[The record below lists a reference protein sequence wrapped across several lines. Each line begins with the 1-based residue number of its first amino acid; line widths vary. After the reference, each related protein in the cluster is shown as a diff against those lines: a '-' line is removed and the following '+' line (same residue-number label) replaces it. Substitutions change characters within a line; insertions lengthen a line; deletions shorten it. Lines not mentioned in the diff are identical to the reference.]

1 MLPEQLRRIV
11 DYFIEEAQ
19 EYLSQIEVGL
29 LNLSETL
36 ESPETL
42 NRLFRAAHSIKGGAA
57 MLGLNNIRKTARCLE
72 ESFRLLRVYPVSM
85 DRKLQSLLL
94 SVFDILRNL
103 VTQLRYVNNV
113 TDAVNDDT
121 LPEIERIFEELD
133 RHLGA
138 LVSQIEGMP
147 ASLSVIATTATEQI
161 YLTSSCTLQ
170 AVGQMVNQFRG
181 SITRRVCNPEGGL
194 RLEIEILRLSS
205 LQALRGMLQAAGGTV
220 HTVQITDITPIDYGF
235 HYLQERLKPCIG
247 CKYYYGRRD
256 GGYFLVCAIH
266 PNGPEAEQCRDW
278 ETDIPVSGDK

>member
-1 MLPEQLRRIV
+1 MLPEQLRRII

-19 EYLSQIEVGL
+19 DYLSQIELGL

-36 ESPETL
+36 GDPETL

-72 ESFRLLRVYPVSM
+72 ESFRLLRVYPVEV
-85 DRKLQSLLL
+85 DRKLQSLML

-103 VTQLRYVNNV
+103 VTQLRYVSDV
-113 TDAVNDDT
+113 ATAINDET
-121 LPEIERIFEELD
+121 LPEIEKVFDELE
-133 RHLGA
+133 RHLGI
-138 LVSQIEGMP
+138 LVSQIEMMP

-161 YLTSSCTLQ
+161 YLTGSCSLQ
-170 AVGQMVNQFRG
+170 IVGQIVNQFRG
-181 SITRRVCNPEGGL
+181 NIIRRVFNPEGGL

-205 LQALRGMLQAAGGTV
+205 LQALRSMLQVSGGIV

-235 HYLQERLKPCIG
+235 HYLQERLKPCMG

-256 GGYFLVCAIH
+256 GGHFLVCAIH
-266 PNGPEAEQCRDW
+266 PNGPESDSCRDW
-278 ETDIPVSGDK
+278 ESEAASL

>member
-19 EYLSQIEVGL
+19 DYFSQIEAGL

-36 ESPETL
+36 ENPETL

-72 ESFRLLRVYPVSM
+72 ESFRVLRVYPVSM

-94 SVFDILRNL
+94 RVFDILRNL
-103 VTQLRYVNNV
+103 VTQLRYVSDVSTAIHDEAMPEADKVFNELERHL
-113 TDAVNDDT
+113 AGLVN
-121 LPEIERIFEELD
+121 EIEN
-133 RHLGA
+133 
-138 LVSQIEGMP
+138 MP
-147 ASLSVIATTATEQI
+147 ANLSVIATTATEQI

-170 AVGQMVNQFRG
+170 VVGQIVNQFRG
-181 SITRRVCNPEGGL
+181 SITRRVFSPEGGL

-205 LQALRGMLQAAGGTV
+205 LQALRGMLQASGGIV

-235 HYLQERLKPCIG
+235 HYLQERLKPCVG

-256 GGYFLVCAIH
+256 GGHFLVCAIH
-266 PNGPEAEQCRDW
+266 PNGPTAEECRDW
-278 ETDIPVSGDK
+278 EADAVTNGN